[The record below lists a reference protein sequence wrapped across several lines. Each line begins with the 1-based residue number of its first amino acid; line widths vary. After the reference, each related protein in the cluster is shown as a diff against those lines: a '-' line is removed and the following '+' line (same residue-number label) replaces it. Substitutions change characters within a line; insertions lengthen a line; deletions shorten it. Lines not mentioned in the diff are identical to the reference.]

1 MARKQIVNGKVYDWS
16 SVTIGMSG
24 CGGIEPKE
32 ISYDDE
38 KEKTLIYGK
47 GGRIRGYGTG
57 QAKNAVKISM
67 LIEDFNIFMD
77 AVKASYKKNKFYDV
91 VVPKITVSYADT
103 GCTTC
108 TETLTKVTFS
118 KRSLKVAEGDNSL
131 TVELEG
137 VAVGEIAIN
146 GITG

>member
-67 LIEDFNIFMD
+67 LREDFNIFMD
-77 AVKASYKKNKFYDV
+77 AVKASYKKNKFYWLLSTSDGPPV
-91 VVPKITVSYADT
+91 LLASDSS
-103 GCTTC
+103 CH
-108 TETLTKVTFS
+108 
-118 KRSLKVAEGDNSL
+118 SLHQWHL
-131 TVELEG
+131 L
-137 VAVGEIAIN
+137 
-146 GITG
+146 

>member
-1 MARKQIVNGKVYDWS
+1 MSPALQKHRSGK
-16 SVTIGMSG
+16 
-24 CGGIEPKE
+24 E
-32 ISYDDE
+32 
-38 KEKTLIYGK
+38 IYGK

-67 LIEDFNIFMD
+67 LREDFNIFMD

-108 TETLTKVTFS
+108 TDTLTKVTFS

>member
-67 LIEDFNIFMD
+67 LREDFILQEDQVLRRGGSEDHRILCGHRMYNLHRYP
-77 AVKASYKKNKFYDV
+77 YKSN
-91 VVPKITVSYADT
+91 
-103 GCTTC
+103 
-108 TETLTKVTFS
+108 L
-118 KRSLKVAEGDNSL
+118 LK
-131 TVELEG
+131 T
-137 VAVGEIAIN
+137 
-146 GITG
+146 